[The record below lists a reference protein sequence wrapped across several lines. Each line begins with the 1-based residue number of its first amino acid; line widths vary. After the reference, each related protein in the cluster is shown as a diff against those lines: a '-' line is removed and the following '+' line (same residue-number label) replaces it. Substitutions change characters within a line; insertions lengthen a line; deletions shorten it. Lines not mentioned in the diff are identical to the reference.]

1 MLEKAKEAA
10 VKGAQKYNKIK
21 NKVER
26 NSPGLADYLSL
37 EYWGRKLGEELDTP
51 PSREVDQVAMRAH
64 AEEVR
69 RLEQA
74 QMSKIN
80 KSIEIKRTL
89 GKLKDANQE
98 KIERSRMLEESSV
111 KLKSQI
117 AKLEKE
123 CEQKMLSEYAR
134 QTKSDWSNW
143 YAERLN
149 DICRYIQKNYRALFM
164 DGFSK
169 YQDAIAKDYRNRK
182 KAEEASLIALEK
194 ELATLSENDLA
205 QEIKKGELLMK
216 ELIAKNV

>member
-1 MLEKAKEAA
+1 
-10 VKGAQKYNKIK
+10 
-21 NKVER
+21 
-26 NSPGLADYLSL
+26 
-37 EYWGRKLGEELDTP
+37 
-51 PSREVDQVAMRAH
+51 
-64 AEEVR
+64 
-69 RLEQA
+69 
-74 QMSKIN
+74 
-80 KSIEIKRTL
+80 
-89 GKLKDANQE
+89 
-98 KIERSRMLEESSV
+98 MLEESSV

-123 CEQKMLSEYAR
+123 CEQKMLSENAR

>member
-1 MLEKAKEAA
+1 MTDKEIQASDEEMKQFNVLQNEKCVS
-10 VKGAQKYNKIK
+10 VKTEKLNDLK
-21 NKVER
+21 NR
-26 NSPGLADYLSL
+26 ISFA
-37 EYWGRKLGEELDTP
+37 
-51 PSREVDQVAMRAH
+51 
-64 AEEVR
+64 
-69 RLEQA
+69 
-74 QMSKIN
+74 
-80 KSIEIKRTL
+80 
-89 GKLKDANQE
+89 LKDATLQQGFE
-98 KIERSRMLEESSV
+98 IICKR
-111 KLKSQI
+111 I

>member
-1 MLEKAKEAA
+1 M
-10 VKGAQKYNKIK
+10 
-21 NKVER
+21 
-26 NSPGLADYLSL
+26 
-37 EYWGRKLGEELDTP
+37 GEELDTP
-51 PSREVDQVAMRAH
+51 PYREVDQVAMSAH

-89 GKLKDANQE
+89 GKLKDENQE
-98 KIERSRMLEESSV
+98 KIERSRMLQESSV

-123 CEQKMLSEYAR
+123 CERKMLSEYAR

-143 YAERLN
+143 YTERLN

-164 DGFSK
+164 AGFSK

-182 KAEEASLIALEK
+182 KAEEASLRALEK